1 MKVLILNKFNVRLFY
16 GIIHSVRTCAYQGVR
31 NVSFSETFT
40 NILKEYRYFSDVDL
54 EDLF

>member
-1 MKVLILNKFNVRLFY
+1 MKVLIVNKFNVRLFY

-31 NVSFSETFT
+31 NVSFSETFA